1 MLGSS
6 GVLQSWELA
15 RYGVVFLD
23 WVLLTYAMI
32 LVSLHS
38 GFPGLATSEPTL
50 HAIAEQ
56 RSHLDLI

>member
-1 MLGSS
+1 MVLGSS

-15 RYGVVFLD
+15 MYGVVFLD

-50 HAIAEQ
+50 
-56 RSHLDLI
+56 